1 MKACFMG
8 TPSFAV
14 PILDELLN
22 SNHTVVAVYTS
33 PDQPEGRGGIRQ
45 FSSVKERALEKGIPV
60 FQPATLKSPR
70 EQREFAELAPDFVVV
85 AAYGRL
91 VPARLLSMPMLGF
104 LNVHPSL
111 LPAYRG
117 PAPVVTALLEG
128 EETTGVSLML
138 LDEDLDTGPLIA
150 QRLLRINEEDTGS
163 SLTRRLFDLGAELIR
178 ETLPLWLKGQIDPIP
193 QDTARATYTKKLTR
207 RDGQISWAMAG
218 EEIYRRHKAF
228 VPWPGVYTYWRGK
241 ILKLLG
247 VQVLTSRSSLE
258 CGTVVPVDLADICV
272 GVVTGNGVLGITRL
286 QIEGKRPL
294 PAQEFVRGYPDFL
307 RSRLPS

>member
-1 MKACFMG
+1 MG

-22 SNHTVVAVYTS
+22 SKHTVVAVYTS
-33 PDQPEGRGGIRQ
+33 PDKPKGRGGIRQ
-45 FSSVKERALEKGIPV
+45 FSSVKESALGKGIPV

-70 EQREFAELAPDFVVV
+70 EQHEFFELAPDFVVV

-91 VPARLLSMPMLGF
+91 VPVRLLTIPALGF

-117 PAPVVTALLEG
+117 AAPVVTALLEG
-128 EETTGVSLML
+128 EQTTGVSLML
-138 LDEDLDTGPLIA
+138 LDEGLDTGPLLA
-150 QRLLRINEEDTGS
+150 QRQLGINEDDTGE
-163 SLTRRLFDLGAELIR
+163 SLTKRLFQLGAELIR
-178 ETLPLWLKGQIDPIP
+178 ETLPLWLKGRIDPIP

-207 RDGQISWAMAG
+207 GDGQISWEMSG
-218 EEIYRRHKAF
+218 EEIYRRHQAF
-228 VPWPGVYTYWRGK
+228 APWPGVYTYWRGR

-247 VQVLTSRSSLE
+247 VQALRSNSSLE
-258 CGTVVPVDLADICV
+258 CGTVVPVDLADISI
-272 GVVTGNGVLGITRL
+272 GVVTGNGILGITRL
-286 QIEGKRPL
+286 QIEGKRAL

>member
-1 MKACFMG
+1 MG
-8 TPSFAV
+8 TPGFAV

-22 SNHTVVAVYTS
+22 SKHTVVAVYTS
-33 PDQPEGRGGIRQ
+33 PDKPEGRGGIRQ
-45 FSSVKERALEKGIPV
+45 FSPVKERALEKGIPV
-60 FQPATLKSPR
+60 FQPVTLKSPR
-70 EQREFAELAPDFVVV
+70 EQRGFFELAPDFVLV

-91 VPARLLSMPMLGF
+91 VPARLLTMPMLGF

-128 EETTGVSLML
+128 QQTTGVSLML
-138 LDEDLDTGPLIA
+138 LDEDVDTGPLIA
-150 QRLLRINEEDTGS
+150 QRLLRIKEEDTVE
-163 SLTRRLFDLGAELIR
+163 SLTRRLFHLGAELIR

-193 QDTARATYTKKLTR
+193 QDPSRATYTKKLTR
-207 RDGQISWAMAG
+207 GDGQISWEMSG
-218 EEIYRRHKAF
+218 EEIYRKYKAF
-228 VPWPGVYTYWRGK
+228 VPWPGIYTYWRGR

-247 VQVLTSRSSLE
+247 VQALTSKSLLE
-258 CGTVVPVDLADICV
+258 CGTVVPVDLEDMCV
-272 GVVTGNGVLGITRL
+272 GVVTGNGILGITRL

-294 PAQEFVRGYPDFL
+294 PAQEFLRGYPDFL